1 MPRLNLYE
9 QQTTAREA
17 RADSYAMGM
26 APAVALENFGNSLA
40 DIGNRVQ
47 KREELGV
54 SQHVMENAE
63 EMAQTALTDLGKR
76 QDINS
81 PKAMQDFEEAMQQ
94 IRQNGL
100 MQFAGSADGRAAL
113 ERQLDNQLAQYR
125 KSAVAT
131 KIKAGQEQMGRV
143 LDQQFNKSIMQVDVA
158 PDVWSFA
165 RDEIL
170 DLVETWKPAMS
181 KDQYEQAKRLAH
193 AKPIQAAVRSY
204 QAQGDYEAA
213 DKLMNDPENIQFM
226 TVDEL
231 RPLRIDNAVGRGK
244 IAKEQREIEGD
255 RKAMSAILGYD
266 VPKENVVPGFAK
278 MPGVQKMRVWQMMN
292 PGKVMPNDMR
302 MRALGLER
310 QESESLRNKVSSG
323 ASEYRYMTPEE
334 QFKFRID
341 AQTLFPRKRVKDER
355 GYITYE
361 SSMPVELSRLFDATT
376 PGWREMDDSDP
387 VATVPTPGA
396 QPNELEYAKSLMR
409 GQDGNVA
416 IPEDSPFYDPSQPPP
431 RPTKLVP
438 PTRPEASI
446 TVDEMLYDVSGVGG
460 AVGGIAARTPGIGPK
475 IQELAPGAERAS
487 RYKARVTSGQ
497 NQIVALLQKNDKYPE
512 GERKMIAEELAK
524 VIRVWDNPAS
534 AARNLGAIDLSLAD
548 RQIMAEKIRDDKTV
562 DRDVKQQA
570 LEMALMIKNYRK
582 QLGVLRP
589 KDEKEM
595 EQLVNEG
602 ELYPGRNFW
611 TPEGR
616 RVTFTQ
622 EAYDQIIGN
631 KKK

>member
-9 QQTTAREA
+9 QQTTAQSP
-17 RADSYAMGM
+17 RASGADFGA
-26 APAVALENFGNSLA
+26 APAQAMEGAGNVLQ
-40 DIGNRVQ
+40 DIGERIQ
-47 KREELGV
+47 RRDELGA
-54 SQHVMENAE
+54 SQNMMELFDSD
-63 EMAQTALTDLGKR
+63 AQQLLVDFDKR
-76 QDINS
+76 QDIMS
-81 PKAMQDFEEAMQQ
+81 EQALPEFQTALGQLKQTALSKVSLRPEAK
-94 IRQNGL
+94 
-100 MQFAGSADGRAAL
+100 AAL
-113 ERQLDNQLAQYR
+113 ERQLDNQLAQYG
-125 KSAVAT
+125 KSAITA
-131 KIKAGQEQMGRV
+131 KIKAGQDQMGRA
-143 LDQQFNKSIMQVDVA
+143 LDQQFNKSMMQVDAA
-158 PDVWSFA
+158 PDVWSFTA
-165 RDEIL
+165 DENMAA
-170 DLVETWKPAMS
+170 VEMWKPAMS
-181 KDQYEQAKRLAH
+181 KDQYESAKRLAY
-193 AKPIQAAVRSY
+193 AKPLQAAVRSHL
-204 QAQGDYEAA
+204 AQGNIEAA
-213 DKLMNDPENIQFM
+213 EALMTDGSFSKYLTME
-226 TVDEL
+226 EA
-231 RPLRIDNAVGRGK
+231 RPLRIDAAVGRGK
-244 IAKEQREIEGD
+244 MDKEAREVEGD
-255 RKAMSAILGYD
+255 RKAMSAVLGYD

-278 MPGVQKMRVWQMMN
+278 MPGVQKMQVWQMMN
-292 PGKVMPNDMR
+292 PGKEMPNDMR

-376 PGWREMDDSDP
+376 PGWREMDDGDP
-387 VATVPTPGA
+387 VATAPAPGA
-396 QPNELEYAKSLMR
+396 QPNELEYAKSLLR
-409 GQDGNVA
+409 GQEGNVA
-416 IPEDSPFYDPSQPPP
+416 IPEDSPFYDSSQPAGV
-431 RPTKLVP
+431 TNLAP
-438 PTRPEASI
+438 PTRPEASL

-460 AVGGIAARTPGIGPK
+460 AVGGIAARTPGIGSK

-562 DRDVKQQA
+562 DRDVKQQS

-622 EAYDQIIGN
+622 EAYDQIIG
-631 KKK
+631 KKKK